1 SDEKYSAI
9 EKQKAA
15 HLIDQLVEMYDL
27 YQLDKIKFL
36 TPQQKREEADKKF
49 IIKENKA
56 KLEEERQRIEQEAI
70 AVKKRAEADQRKKE
84 LGITDADTN
93 MVSNSDTNIDSNIDG
108 DLERELGINKDQ
120 KDKDTNQYSS
130 QLISSSSSS
139 YGLLSKKQ
147 SVSQFTPVMLMA
159 ENKKFVTEWKQKI
172 DEEEKERMEQEKQI
186 QEEEDSLELDR
197 LLQEGQKIDN
207 NSNKDIDKSKSE
219 QEQSKSIKDINS
231 QQSQFRELSKQST
244 RNLSSQKISRD
255 ITTSDTKHD
264 SNVSNP
270 FPDNPDGR
278 IQGLNDDIDQDELEY
293 ADENDMSPISV
304 AKQTRILI
312 RRKLQLD
319 PHRPLISRQ
328 SQRQVSSAVT
338 DQRSNDRLK
347 QFGITSASSDVVP
360 DGRQNASEVGAV
372 WKDGSRLVIKPAEL
386 RGNSRDSQ
394 IQFISPTKQ
403 PILPPSLSP
412 RNVQPHLTPQH
423 LQSFQQQQQQIKQQT
438 SQSNTKKGSSGGG

>member
-1 SDEKYSAI
+1 
-9 EKQKAA
+9 
-15 HLIDQLVEMYDL
+15 
-27 YQLDKIKFL
+27 
-36 TPQQKREEADKKF
+36 
-49 IIKENKA
+49 
-56 KLEEERQRIEQEAI
+56 
-70 AVKKRAEADQRKKE
+70 
-84 LGITDADTN
+84 ADT
-93 MVSNSDTNIDSNIDG
+93 
-108 DLERELGINKDQ
+108 
-120 KDKDTNQYSS
+120 
-130 QLISSSSSS
+130 
-139 YGLLSKKQ
+139 
-147 SVSQFTPVMLMA
+147 
-159 ENKKFVTEWKQKI
+159 
-172 DEEEKERMEQEKQI
+172 
-186 QEEEDSLELDR
+186 
-197 LLQEGQKIDN
+197 
-207 NSNKDIDKSKSE
+207 NSNKDIDKPKSE

-231 QQSQFRELSKQST
+231 QQSQFRELSKQSI

-319 PHRPLISRQ
+319 THRPLISRQ

-412 RNVQPHLTPQH
+412 RN
-423 LQSFQQQQQQIKQQT
+423 
-438 SQSNTKKGSSGGG
+438 